1 MNVSE
6 VFIQAR
12 LLFRL
17 GRNLAGRRPK
27 SHLRPGMVRLP
38 GTGSVTSWAALRR
51 FNAGSGQTQA
61 GRTTGR

>member
-6 VFIQAR
+6 IFIQAR

-27 SHLRPGMVRLP
+27 SHIRPGTVRLP
-38 GTGSVTSWAALRR
+38 GTGSVTSWAPLQRV
-51 FNAGSGQTQA
+51 NAGSGQTQT
-61 GRTTGR
+61 GRTD